1 MKYLNFILIII
12 GAFIAMYRKAVA
24 DNNQYVLIVGIVMLM
39 IVIYRLSKTIPSKD
53 NNENEDEN
61 D

>member
-1 MKYLNFILIII
+1 
-12 GAFIAMYRKAVA
+12 MYGKAGA

-39 IVIYRLSKTIPSKD
+39 IGIYRLSKTIPSKD